1 MGEDDKYL
9 IQNLYEIRRDG
20 NIYDNELDIL
30 AEIAY
35 IDNENLKRYMKKY
48 LSKKQRRGLNKILQ
62 RQKRDMF
69 RCTDKETEIFYKMG
83 INDGIK
89 LIRFIFE

>member
-1 MGEDDKYL
+1 MREDDKYL

-20 NIYDNELDIL
+20 NIHDNELDIL

-35 IDNENLKRYMKKY
+35 IDNENLRRYMKKY

-62 RQKRDMF
+62 RQKRDML

-89 LIRFIFE
+89 LIRYIFE

>member
-9 IQNLYEIRRDG
+9 IQNLYEMRRDG
-20 NIYDNELDIL
+20 NIYDNELDTL

-35 IDNENLKRYMKKY
+35 MDNENLKRYIKKY

-62 RQKRDMF
+62 RQKRDMLMYA
-69 RCTDKETEIFYKMG
+69 DKETEIFYKIG

-89 LIRFIFE
+89 LIRFILE